1 MTINSL
7 TTSLKEWPK
16 GIRLYIALATLLVT
30 AEVYWYTNTVYDGSS
45 LAAIR
50 LQEIYAWIALSLLL
64 ISVSIGPAYKTFTKI
79 PGKSLLFDARRM
91 LGVSAAW
98 FASLHVLISYFDQF
112 GGANPFKLPD
122 AYKLA
127 FAVGLIALLVLL
139 AMTATS
145 FNAAFRKLG
154 IWWFRIHRLV
164 YLAILLI
171 LFHAFNIGVHA
182 STLPFIV
189 ALVTVVGLIFAMH
202 FYLMF
207 GTKGKPATNL
217 QSLTLCYG
225 LLLTVSVFAFGITQG
240 GQNVLR

>member
-16 GIRLYIALATLLVT
+16 GVRLYIGLFTILIT
-30 AEVYWYTNTVYDGSS
+30 AEVFWYTSAVYGGSS
-45 LAAIR
+45 LAGIR

-64 ISVSIGPAYKTFTKI
+64 LTISIGPAYKVFARL
-79 PGKSLLFDARRM
+79 PAKSIVFDARRM

-98 FASLHVLISYFDQF
+98 FATLHVSISYFDQF
-112 GGANPFKLPD
+112 NGANPLNLP
-122 AYKLA
+122 AIYKQA
-127 FAVGLIALLVLL
+127 FIVGSIALIILL

-145 FNAAFRKLG
+145 FNAAFRRLG

-164 YLAILLI
+164 YLAILLV

-182 STLPFIV
+182 TSLPFIGTLAIV
-189 ALVTVVGLIFAMH
+189 IGLVFGMH

-207 GTKGKPATNL
+207 GSKGKPATNL

-225 LLLTVSVFAFGITQG
+225 LILTVGVFTYGLTQG
-240 GQNVLR
+240 GQYGIR

>member
-1 MTINSL
+1 MSFNTL

-16 GIRLYIALATLLVT
+16 GIRLYLALATVLVT
-30 AEVYWYTNTVYDGSS
+30 AEVFWYVQSVYGGSS
-45 LAAIR
+45 LAGIR
-50 LQEIYAWIALSLLL
+50 LQESYAWIALSLLL
-64 ISVSIGPAYKTFTKI
+64 LTISVGPVYKVFPAL
-79 PGKSLLFDARRM
+79 PGKAILFDARRM

-98 FASLHVLISYFDQF
+98 FACLHVTISYFDQF
-112 GGANPFKLPD
+112 DGVNPLNLPTI
-122 AYKLA
+122 YKQA
-127 FAVGLIALLVLL
+127 FTVGLIALLILL

-182 STLPFIV
+182 TSIPFIGTL
-189 ALVTVVGLIFAMH
+189 AVVVSLIFAMH

-207 GTKGKPATNL
+207 GSKGKPATNL

-225 LLLTVSVFAFGITQG
+225 LILTVGVFTFGLTQG
-240 GQNVLR
+240 EQYGLR